1 VKFHSI
7 VRKVAIVAHLPIF
20 GSMRDIQETEL
31 VPGAPAM
38 QPGHAGL
45 PSTADGWAIFL
56 DVDGT
61 LLDIAPRPDAIV
73 VPDGLLE
80 DLRLLSARV
89 GGALALVSGRNLA
102 LLKRLFPD
110 LPCSLAGLHGVEIEF
125 PDGTS
130 FAIPRSNE
138 LDAAVQALVTAAAQ
152 WPGVVV
158 EDKGAAFAAHYRLA
172 PRFAPAVEAQ
182 MMEIAEKLGDKAIV
196 QRGKSV
202 VEIRPSGHDKGS
214 ALKALMTSPP
224 FAGRRPL
231 AIGDDLTDEAM
242 FEAANVLD
250 GLSVRVGEPRAT
262 LARLAVSSPADIR
275 SWIRS
280 LVR

>member
-1 VKFHSI
+1 MKSHS
-7 VRKVAIVAHLPIF
+7 RAPAVAIVGCLTMF
-20 GSMRDIQETEL
+20 GAMTDIQETAP
-31 VPGAPAM
+31 VPGAAARLH
-38 QPGHAGL
+38 GHAGL
-45 PSTADGWAIFL
+45 PTAVDDWAIFL

-61 LLDIAPRPDAIV
+61 LLDIAPRPDAIT

-125 PDGTS
+125 SDGTS
-130 FAIPRSNE
+130 FAIPRSDE
-138 LDAAVQALVTAAAQ
+138 LDAAVRTLALAAAQ

-172 PRFAPAVEAQ
+172 PRFADSVEAQ
-182 MMEIAEKLGDKAIV
+182 MSRIAERLGDKVVV
-196 QRGKSV
+196 QKGKSV

-214 ALKALMTSPP
+214 ALKALMASTP

-231 AIGDDLTDEAM
+231 AVGDDLTDEMM
-242 FEAANVLD
+242 FEAANDLD
-250 GLSVRVGEPRAT
+250 GLSVRVGKPRAT
-262 LARLAVSSPADIR
+262 LAHLAVSSPADVR

-280 LVR
+280 VVR

>member
-1 VKFHSI
+1 MHSFA
-7 VRKVAIVAHLPIF
+7 RTVAILTSLPIF
-20 GSMRDIQETEL
+20 GWMRDIQETEL
-31 VPGAPAM
+31 VPGAPA
-38 QPGHAGL
+38 QLPGHAGL
-45 PSTADGWAIFL
+45 PSAVDGWAVFL

-80 DLRLLSARV
+80 DLRMLSVRV

-138 LDAAVQALVTAAAQ
+138 LDAAVQALVAAAAQ

-172 PRFAPAVEAQ
+172 PRFAPAVEAR

-242 FEAANVLD
+242 FEAANGLD

-262 LARLAVSSPADIR
+262 LAHLAVSSPTDVR

>member
-1 VKFHSI
+1 M
-7 VRKVAIVAHLPIF
+7 F
-20 GSMRDIQETEL
+20 GAMTDIQETAP
-31 VPGAPAM
+31 VPGAAARLH
-38 QPGHAGL
+38 GHAGL
-45 PSTADGWAIFL
+45 PTAVDDWAIFL

-61 LLDIAPRPDAIV
+61 LLDIAPRPDAIT

-125 PDGTS
+125 SDGTS
-130 FAIPRSNE
+130 FAIPRSDE
-138 LDAAVQALVTAAAQ
+138 LDAAVRTLVLAAAQ

-172 PRFAPAVEAQ
+172 PRFADSVEAQ
-182 MMEIAEKLGDKAIV
+182 MSRIAERLGDKVVV
-196 QRGKSV
+196 QKGKSV

-214 ALKALMTSPP
+214 ALKALMASTP

-231 AIGDDLTDEAM
+231 AVGDDLTDEMM
-242 FEAANVLD
+242 FEAPNALG
-250 GLSVRVGEPRAT
+250 GLSGRVGKPRAPLPH
-262 LARLAVSSPADIR
+262 LAAPPPADVR

-280 LVR
+280 VVR

>member
-1 VKFHSI
+1 
-7 VRKVAIVAHLPIF
+7 
-20 GSMRDIQETEL
+20 MTDIQETEL
-31 VPGAPAM
+31 VPGAPA
-38 QPGHAGL
+38 QLQGHAGL
-45 PSTADGWAIFL
+45 PALIDGWAVFL

-73 VPDGLLE
+73 VPEGLPH
-80 DLRLLSARV
+80 DLRLLSAQL
-89 GGALALVSGRNLA
+89 GGALALVSGRSLA

-110 LPCSLAGLHGVEIEF
+110 LPCSLAGLHGAEIEF

-130 FAIPRSNE
+130 FTMPRSPE
-138 LDAAVQALVTAAAQ
+138 MDDAVRALVVAASQ

-172 PRFAPAVEAQ
+172 PRFAVVVE
-182 MMEIAEKLGDKAIV
+182 EEVNSIAERLGDKVAV

-202 VEIRPSGHDKGS
+202 VEIRPSGHDKGQ
-214 ALKALMTSPP
+214 ALKALMTGPP
-224 FAGRRPL
+224 FVGRRPL
-231 AIGDDLTDEAM
+231 AMGDDLTDEAM
-242 FEAANVLD
+242 FEAANGLD
-250 GLSVRVGEPRAT
+250 GLSVRVGSPRAT
-262 LARLAVSSPADIR
+262 LARLAVSSPADVR

>member
-1 VKFHSI
+1 M
-7 VRKVAIVAHLPIF
+7 PIF
-20 GSMRDIQETEL
+20 DAMTDIQETEL
-31 VPGAPAM
+31 VPGAPA
-38 QPGHAGL
+38 QLEGHAGL
-45 PSTADGWAIFL
+45 PTLIDGWAVFL

-80 DLRLLSARV
+80 DLRRLAARTS
-89 GGALALVSGRNLA
+89 GALALVSGRNLA
-102 LLKRLFPD
+102 LLKRLFPA

-125 PDGTS
+125 PDGTY
-130 FAIPRSNE
+130 FAIPRSDE
-138 LDAAVQALVTAAAQ
+138 LHAAVKDLVLAAAH

-172 PRFAPAVEAQ
+172 PDFAPAVEAR
-182 MMEIAEKLGDKAIV
+182 MVEIAEKLGDKAIV

-202 VEIRPSGHDKGS
+202 VEIRPSGHDKGT
-214 ALKALMTSPP
+214 ALRALMTSPP

-242 FEAANVLD
+242 FEAANGFD

-262 LARLAVSSPADIR
+262 LARLAVSTPADVR